1 MTEEFG
7 YKVTGTIT
15 NKKGVCGFGHKV
27 GEKFELSGRNT
38 GGLCGYLYHNVFPF
52 IIMLQC
58 GGKWPEEKGELPEFE
73 CPDIANAVRI
83 KLRREK

>member
-1 MTEEFG
+1 MAEEFG

-15 NKKGVCGFGHKV
+15 NKKGVCRFGHKV
-27 GEKFELSGRNT
+27 GDKFELSGRNT

-58 GGKWPEEKGELPEFE
+58 GGNWPEEKGELLEIE
-73 CPDIANAVRI
+73 CPDIANAIRI
-83 KLRREK
+83 KLRREE